1 MTSVY
6 HPYVIIFLVIY
17 NINKEPCKHNIYLS
31 IYLSIYPLMFKS
43 EVILSAGESLWSMI
57 ITVYLLKWLSSQESK
72 KYINLLVLQPYYL
85 QFSFSNYKQMYNII
99 EQSTCGYLTRDGG
112 GRMPD
117 GLKLTCTIILPL
129 IQNDSF

>member
-1 MTSVY
+1 MEYDNNCLSVEM
-6 HPYVIIFLVIY
+6 IIFTRI
-17 NINKEPCKHNIYLS
+17 
-31 IYLSIYPLMFKS
+31 
-43 EVILSAGESLWSMI
+43 
-57 ITVYLLKWLSSQESK
+57 Q

-99 EQSTCGYLTRDGG
+99 EQSTCGYLTREGG